1 MNDIFFFFTRISET
15 RNVNEDEIGD
25 RKGKRNS
32 RKERSANDSECV
44 DRG

>member
-15 RNVNEDEIGD
+15 RNVNEDDRD